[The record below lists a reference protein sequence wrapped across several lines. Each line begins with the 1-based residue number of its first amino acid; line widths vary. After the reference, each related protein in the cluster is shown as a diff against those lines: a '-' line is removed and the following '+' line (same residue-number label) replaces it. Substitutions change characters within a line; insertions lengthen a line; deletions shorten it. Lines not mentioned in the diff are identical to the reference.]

1 MSDAIKR
8 SLVFLV
14 IEDEENDQLVA
25 EHYLRRME
33 ADVEILFAFD
43 GLEAIEIL
51 RSRPERVPDLILL
64 DINMPR
70 MNGHEFLDAWFV
82 EEAADVPIVVMLT
95 SSDQQT
101 DRRRAF
107 EFDNVKDYFV
117 KPMVKSTVKRLELL
131 LAAQDD
137 PRPSEGRAEEREKI
151 AR

>member
-1 MSDAIKR
+1 MWR
-8 SLVFLV
+8 SSSPSMGS
-14 IEDEENDQLVA
+14 
-25 EHYLRRME
+25 R
-33 ADVEILFAFD
+33 
-43 GLEAIEIL
+43 
-51 RSRPERVPDLILL
+51 RSRYSGADLERVPDLILL

-82 EEAADVPIVVMLT
+82 GEAADVPIVVMLT